1 MTKRNKA
8 QHPLYNSWRHIQ
20 QSLSDWNMK
29 DAERA
34 QRLGLDCEWT
44 TFSSFRDDVM
54 AKLGPKPK
62 GKKLARIDMFKGWS
76 LDNLSYVKPK
86 TMAQRQITC
95 HRVKYKNKIYC
106 AKEFAKMA
114 GVSYWTM
121 LGRLRR
127 GECAERALRGPRAP

>member
-1 MTKRNKA
+1 MKKTNNS
-8 QHPLYNSWRHIQ
+8 QDPLYNSWRHIQ

-44 TFSSFRDDVM
+44 TFRSFRDDVM

-62 GKKLARIDMFKGWS
+62 GMKLARINMFKGWR
-76 LDNLSYVKPK
+76 LNNLSYVKPQV
-86 TMAQRQITC
+86 MAQRQITC
-95 HRVKYKNKIYC
+95 HRVKYKGKTYC

-114 GVSYWTM
+114 GVAYWTM
-121 LGRLRR
+121 LIRLRR
-127 GECAERALRGPRAP
+127 GETAAQALRGPYAP